1 MILYMDMQIPILIYI
16 SYFDNTNTIIANKGK
31 DLHNLISKLQFY
43 ECFTSISLSKQ
54 ILIS

>member
-1 MILYMDMQIPILIYI
+1 MQIPILIYI
-16 SYFDNTNTIIANKGK
+16 SYFDNTNIIIANKGK